1 MTKASAVPYH
11 LRPNKYVDREIF
23 LDLLAKLDPCV
34 DLRRY
39 HYVGLGGPFLTDF
52 RLVHNRFRMKKLISL
67 DSDPEVCKRQEF
79 NRPSHDIDV
88 RCSTIEDYLDE
99 TYFHCP
105 AVIWFDYTSAEDVG
119 NQILRFSNTIA
130 EVPPSSIIRITL
142 NANPTSLGSPSNEPS
157 LNDGSLAKTAE
168 QKQEWRLSALRK
180 RLGSLVPH
188 NAQPEDTN
196 TKKYGRL
203 LLRILEI
210 AVARYTVHSGVNLI
224 WPLATHYADGQPM
237 VTATVVVCEQEL
249 QNKIKSIIENW
260 EYMSDP
266 QNPLLLDIPILSV
279 LERITMAASK
289 NPQSKMKFDLK
300 SGSMGLDPFKA
311 YEKFYRVFPH
321 FSRVDFS

>member
-34 DLRRY
+34 DLGRH
-39 HYVGLGGPFLTDF
+39 HYIGLGGPFLTDF
-52 RLVHNRFRMKKLISL
+52 RLVHNRFRMKKLVSL

-79 NRPSHDIDV
+79 NRPSHEIDIL
-88 RCSTIEDYLDE
+88 CNTIEDYLDE
-99 TYFHCP
+99 TSFRCP
-105 AVIWFDYTSAEDVG
+105 AVIWLDYTSAEDVES
-119 NQILRFSNTIA
+119 QILRFSNTIA
-130 EVPPSSIIRITL
+130 EVPKSSIIRITL
-142 NANPTSLGSPSNEPS
+142 NANPTSLGSPPIQFGLSGDP
-157 LNDGSLAKTAE
+157 LTITAE
-168 QKQEWRLSALRK
+168 HKQEWRLSELRSK
-180 RLGSLVPH
+180 FGDLVPH
-188 NAQPEDTN
+188 DAQPEDTSARG
-196 TKKYGRL
+196 YGKL

-210 AVARYTVHSGVNLI
+210 AVTKKAVHSRMNII

-249 QNKIKSIIENW
+249 HDEIKNIVDNW
-260 EYMSDP
+260 EYMSNP

-279 LERITMAASK
+279 LERITMAADK

-300 SGSMGLDPFKA
+300 SGNMGLDPFRA